1 MNTSVK
7 ILNRIEKQNYQN
19 SNSDKLKPG
28 TIKDLRGIFNREILE
43 TYHSEKL
50 LSHIIP
56 KIIRDSSSEELLD
69 SLFAYLDKTNI
80 HIVRLGKILTT
91 INEKTRIYN
100 CVAVKGLISEMKSTM
115 EDNEMGV
122 LRDTCIVLS
131 LQKIIHYNIATY
143 GTLFSF
149 AKTLGEND
157 AANLLFHNL
166 NDETKTDEMLT
177 NIAESTINF
186 LSMVEM
192 FRSK

>member
-19 SNSDKLKPG
+19 GNSEKLKSG
-28 TIKDLRGIFNREILE
+28 TNKGLRGIFNKEISE
-43 TYHSEKL
+43 IYHSEKL
-50 LSHIIP
+50 LSHVLP
-56 KIIRDSSSEELLD
+56 KIIKDSSSEELLD
-69 SLFAYLDKTNI
+69 SLFVYLDRTNK
-80 HIVRLGKILTT
+80 HILRLTKIQAS
-91 INEKTRIYN
+91 IKEKTIVNN
-100 CVAVKGLISEMKSTM
+100 CVAVKGLIEEMESTM
-115 EDNEMGV
+115 EDYEMGV

-192 FRSK
+192 FRNK